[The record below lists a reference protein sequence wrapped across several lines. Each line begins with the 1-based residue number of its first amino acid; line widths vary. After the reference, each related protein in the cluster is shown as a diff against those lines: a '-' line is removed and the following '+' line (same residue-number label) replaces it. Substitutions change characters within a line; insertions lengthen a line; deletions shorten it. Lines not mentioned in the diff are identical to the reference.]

1 MAAGWATGLLVG
13 SLAARRLSDDCSRQQ
28 RGELMSVPEVSVVV
42 GVYDGERYLRESLS
56 SVLVQAGV
64 SLELVVV
71 DDGST
76 DATSSILNEFARRDN
91 RLHVIQQENQGL
103 TRALQRGCA
112 AARGEFIARQDA
124 DDFSWPGRLRA
135 QVGLF
140 RADSRLVLAWSR
152 SRIVGPE
159 GETL

>member
-1 MAAGWATGLLVG
+1 
-13 SLAARRLSDDCSRQQ
+13 
-28 RGELMSVPEVSVVV
+28 
-42 GVYDGERYLRESLS
+42 VYDGERYLRESLS

-112 AARGEFIARQDA
+112 AARGEVIARQDA

-159 GETL
+159 GETLYETNEPLSRAEAVHDLNSGLRGPCHGSVMFRSDIYHRV